1 LFRRDALPVAPAVA
15 GAQAKL
21 KQVLQASAW
30 HLLDQVLLAGA
41 AASAKAD
48 APCCATHQSAETA
61 AGYEEAVQ
69 ASGARNLCSLCPHG
83 ARARDQRPR
92 SAGCV
97 TPAGARRHSA
107 AALIGVSP
115 RDI

>member
-30 HLLDQVLLAGA
+30 HLLHQGLLAGA
-41 AASAKAD
+41 AASAEAD
-48 APCCATHQSAETA
+48 APCCATHQSAEAA

-83 ARARDQRPR
+83 ARGRDQRTR

-97 TPAGARRHSA
+97 TPAA
-107 AALIGVSP
+107 AGRQSPANLIDVPG
-115 RDI
+115 